1 MTPTTT
7 EGSRNVP
14 ASPALVIPNRMNL
27 AALHALEEALG
38 GHNRIAWMVENTLRP
53 DAEIMLYL
61 SQSRAAGLLYTMGQ
75 TNREEL
81 HKMVRSHMLQGRHVV
96 MLCGHPGQQPGT
108 LTDVPGK
115 ILSCLDGSIPTA
127 LPVYVGAFH
136 SRIAVGS
143 APAASTE
150 QQVVHILPVVQSES
164 ALGAAVRCA
173 WMEAEAEH
181 LATHPLPDNSL
192 PRVLLQCLA
201 NHPDSMIIDG
211 VDDSQLSCKRLL
223 AFALIF
229 AEKLRRTIT
238 NPRLG
243 IILPPGKLATI
254 ANVSCLLAGIVPVNI
269 NYDGTKE
276 DFRNQVEQ
284 SGINRF
290 ITEARFIHKQQQFP
304 WPAQRD
310 LLFIDRVLADV
321 SPTSIRLRELAMRL
335 GKFELL
341 TRRLLHKP
349 PHPENEAMLFFSSG
363 TGGSA
368 KGVPLSHRAIL
379 TSLLQMSSRLQLTA
393 GQRALST
400 TPLYLPQGMLNG
412 LLLPLVHG
420 MDIVTYPD
428 TQTPRRLCELIHNYS
443 AVLTTFSP
451 ADTQK
456 LLETGKRAQFSSLRY
471 FLVTGER
478 VPAELI
484 QRAINE
490 YGLMLREC
498 YNLTESA
505 SPIAICGSAPA
516 PAPGTPYIIPAG
528 YTGSVGAPLPGV
540 AVRISDLAR
549 PDKILPCTS
558 TGLIWVKSPSIM
570 KSYLRGS
577 SHADNNPVD
586 GWFCTGDV
594 GRLDADGLLTISGR
608 RARFSKI
615 GDELVPH
622 VAAEEAL
629 HHVLGIP
636 QTGST
641 RRLAVVGVP
650 NPRGG
655 SEILVLLSTVHK
667 TVLPQDLITV
677 RYSLRNARYPAA
689 WTPDRIF
696 PVNAIPVLPNGKL
709 DYPACYQGVCE
720 LMGLPTNRPHSS

>member
-1 MTPTTT
+1 MTSTTT

-14 ASPALVIPNRMNL
+14 ASPTLVIPNRMNL

-38 GHNRIAWMVENTLRP
+38 GSNRVAWMVENTLRP

-61 SQSRAAGLLYTMGQ
+61 SQSRASGILYTMGQ

-108 LTDVPGK
+108 LADVPGK
-115 ILSCLDGSIPTA
+115 ILNSLDGSIQTA
-127 LPVYVGAFH
+127 LPVYVGQFN
-136 SRIAVGS
+136 SRIATGITT
-143 APAASTE
+143 AAQCE
-150 QQVVHILPVVQSES
+150 QQVLHIMPAVQSES
-164 ALGAAVRCA
+164 ALGAVVRCA

-181 LATHPLPDNSL
+181 LLTHPALENSL
-192 PRVLLQCLA
+192 PRVLLQCLTS
-201 NHPDSMIIDG
+201 HPDAMIIDG
-211 VDDSQLSCKRLL
+211 VDDSQLTYKRLL
-223 AFALIF
+223 AFAVIF

-243 IILPPGKLATI
+243 VILPPGKLATI
-254 ANVSCLLAGIVPVNI
+254 ANVACLLAGIVPVNI
-269 NYDGTKE
+269 NYDATKD
-276 DFRNQVEQ
+276 DFRHQVEQ

-310 LLFIDRVLADV
+310 LLFIDRVLAEV

-341 TRRLLHKP
+341 TRRLLHQV
-349 PHPENEAMLFFSSG
+349 PHPEAEAMLFFSSG
-363 TGGSA
+363 TGGNTR
-368 KGVPLSHRAIL
+368 GVPLSHRALL
-379 TSLLQMSSRLQLTA
+379 TSLLQMSSRLQLSA

-412 LLLPLVHG
+412 LLLPLLHG

-428 TQTPRRLCELIHNYS
+428 THTPRRLCELAHNYS
-443 AVLTTFSP
+443 TVLTTFSP

-456 LLETGKRAQFSSLRY
+456 LLEAGKRAQFSSLRY
-471 FLVTGER
+471 FLVAGER
-478 VPAELI
+478 VPAGLV

-498 YNLTESA
+498 YNLAESA

-558 TGLIWVKSPSIM
+558 TGLIWIKSPSTM
-570 KSYLRGS
+570 KAYLRNN
-577 SHADNNPVD
+577 ADTHGNLVD

-594 GRLDADGLLTISGR
+594 GKMDADGLLTISGR

-629 HHVLGIP
+629 HNVLGIP
-636 QTGST
+636 QTGGS
-641 RRLAVVGVP
+641 RRLAIVGVP

-655 SEILVLLSTVHK
+655 SEILVMLSTVHK
-667 TVLPQDLITV
+667 TVLPQDIITV

-696 PVNAIPVLPNGKL
+696 PVNEIPVLPNGKL
-709 DYPACYQGVCE
+709 DYPACYRGVCE
-720 LMGLPTNRPHSS
+720 LMGLPINRSQTT